1 MGGPGGFSPASS
13 FCRQGGLD
21 RDDDTA
27 ALGSHTL
34 LGATHLSCDPQKSPD
49 IPGSLEGNTEGPGTA
64 SSQPL
69 LPS

>member
-34 LGATHLSCDPQKSPD
+34 LGATHLSS
-49 IPGSLEGNTEGPGTA
+49 IFHLHNLEGGP
-64 SSQPL
+64 L
-69 LPS
+69 